1 MESIRVW
8 FGMMLL
14 ILLQSCSQLPQ
25 KSTNEVL
32 STANTAHIKQLNFI
46 HQFKLHGR
54 IGIQNNGQGFSGQI
68 DWQHNAVHDQ
78 IALFSPFGGQVA
90 NIEKNNVSATLID
103 DKGQTYTADN
113 IRLLMQNNLGWYIP
127 LDLLVDWVLGRP
139 STHDDR
145 SQAIMTWNHAGH
157 IQKITQNGWEVAY
170 QHYLLHEGYTLPSK
184 LTLRKDQLYLKLIIE
199 SWDLH

>member
-14 ILLQSCSQLPQ
+14 LLLQSCSQLPQ
-25 KSTNEVL
+25 KSTDEVL
-32 STANTAHIKQLNFI
+32 STTNTAHIKQLNLI

-139 STHDDR
+139 STNADS
-145 SQAIMTWNHAGH
+145 SQQIIAWDQTGH
-157 IQKITQNGWEVAY
+157 MQKIRQNGWEVEY
-170 QHYLLHEGYTLPSK
+170 HDYLLHDGYMLPSK
-184 LTLRKDQLYLKLIIE
+184 LTLRKETLYLKLIIA
-199 SWDLH
+199 SWQLH